1 MALKEVILAIKRA
14 FKRTRR
20 ELVINDAHIVD
31 LGIEVHVL
39 SQQLEY
45 IVKEAV
51 NDYLDYKDFKD
62 FIGMA

>member
-1 MALKEVILAIKRA
+1 MALKEVILAIKRD

-20 ELVINDAHIVD
+20 ELVINDAQIVD

-45 IVKEAV
+45 IVKEAI

-62 FIGMA
+62 FIGVA